1 MTDVRTVPSWNPF
14 DPEFLVDP
22 YPTYARLRDEDP
34 VHRTPIGTLLVSRYD
49 DVHRVL
55 RDTET
60 SVRQFETN
68 AEVPEHMRPL
78 QVLRAQREPS
88 ILGLDPPD
96 HTRLRGLVQRTFTP
110 RSIGRMREQTS
121 AIVDNLLDELAGHD
135 EIDLIG
141 EYAFVVPFAVIHAL
155 SLIHI

>member
-1 MTDVRTVPSWNPF
+1 MSGPFHPGTRSTPSSSSTPI
-14 DPEFLVDP
+14 P
-22 YPTYARLRDEDP
+22 YARLRDEDP

-68 AEVPEHMRPL
+68 TEVPEHMRPL
-78 QVLRAQREPS
+78 QVL
-88 ILGLDPPD
+88 
-96 HTRLRGLVQRTFTP
+96 
-110 RSIGRMREQTS
+110 
-121 AIVDNLLDELAGHD
+121 
-135 EIDLIG
+135 
-141 EYAFVVPFAVIHAL
+141 